1 MEKTKNEFQIVKYRL
16 KIDNP
21 NILLVQCWFT
31 ENEVEESDIF
41 FLLGEQRL
49 IPKVSV
55 KEGIEIRKKHLNE
68 SYNIDREYYFWIPL
82 PEDINAKQCVRV
94 FQKIDNKEKLVYA
107 IPCAKI
113 ISKQKKIDKY
123 IEETKIADDKINIK
137 GWYVAD
143 KDDVEICILDERN
156 RKIEFAIKDI
166 FRNDVVTEYPEAKQG
181 QVHGFNIEFMDKGYK
196 KVTVVMIDGQRKSEF
211 QCNVRPSL
219 ISKGTKKVVGL
230 SKKTL
235 NSLSQNGVKTTTK
248 LIIKKIIKIKENDYM
263 TWRKKYILSSSD
275 LEKQKAKKFEY
286 QPRFS
291 IVVPLYKTPEKY
303 LREFI
308 ASVENQTYSNWE
320 LCLSDGSGENSPI
333 EKILKE
339 YEEKDERIKIVR
351 NDNALQIS
359 ENTNEAIAIASG
371 DYIAFADHD
380 DLLTPDALFECVKV
394 LNQDRSVEAIYSDED
409 KVTMDGKEYF
419 EPHFKTDF
427 NIELLCSMNY
437 ICHLYVVS
445 KQIIDKIGVLN
456 KEYDGAQ
463 DYDFILRSVE
473 VAQKVYHIP
482 RVLYHWR
489 AHKDS
494 TAENPESK
502 MYAFEAGARAIQ
514 AHYNR
519 VGIKA
524 KVHQGEYLGL
534 YKTEHIIDAKPMI
547 SIIIPNKDHIDDLEK
562 CINSIERKSHYE
574 NYEYI
579 IIENNSE
586 EEKTFEYYQKVEA
599 ENSKV
604 HVVYWKDEFNYSA
617 INNFGVKYAKGDYL
631 LFLNNDTEIINDN
644 CLEEL
649 VGYCMHEGVGAVGA
663 RLYYSDNT
671 IQHAGVIVG
680 FGGIAGHAFLGLDRS
695 ANGYFSRIICAQD
708 LSAVTAACMMVK
720 KEVFEEIGGFDTDL
734 KVAFNDVDLCMKIRT
749 AGYRIVYNP
758 YAELYHYESKS
769 RGLEDTP
776 EKVERFNGE
785 IATFAQKWPEILK
798 HGDPYYNPNLSMERG
813 DFGLK

>member
-1 MEKTKNEFQIVKYRL
+1 M
-16 KIDNP
+16 
-21 NILLVQCWFT
+21 
-31 ENEVEESDIF
+31 
-41 FLLGEQRL
+41 
-49 IPKVSV
+49 
-55 KEGIEIRKKHLNE
+55 
-68 SYNIDREYYFWIPL
+68 
-82 PEDINAKQCVRV
+82 
-94 FQKIDNKEKLVYA
+94 
-107 IPCAKI
+107 
-113 ISKQKKIDKY
+113 
-123 IEETKIADDKINIK
+123 
-137 GWYVAD
+137 
-143 KDDVEICILDERN
+143 
-156 RKIEFAIKDI
+156 
-166 FRNDVVTEYPEAKQG
+166 
-181 QVHGFNIEFMDKGYK
+181 
-196 KVTVVMIDGQRKSEF
+196 
-211 QCNVRPSL
+211 
-219 ISKGTKKVVGL
+219 
-230 SKKTL
+230 
-235 NSLSQNGVKTTTK
+235 
-248 LIIKKIIKIKENDYM
+248 
-263 TWRKKYILSSSD
+263 
-275 LEKQKAKKFEY
+275 EKQKAKKFEY

-463 DYDFILRSVE
+463 DYDFVLRSVE